1 MNHKINLLK
10 ININQKI
17 MSLIIIILIII
28 EVVKIFK
35 QKKIVINIKISIYQ
49 I

>member
-17 MSLIIIILIII
+17 MSLIIIILTII

-35 QKKIVINIKISIYQ
+35 
-49 I
+49 